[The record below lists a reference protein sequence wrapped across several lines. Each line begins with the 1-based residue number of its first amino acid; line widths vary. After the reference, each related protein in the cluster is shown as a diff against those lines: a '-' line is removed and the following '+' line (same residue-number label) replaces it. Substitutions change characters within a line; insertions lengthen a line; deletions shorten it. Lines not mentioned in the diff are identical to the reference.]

1 MRRLVQAVM
10 CSIMAAGLLAAQAPE
25 RKPPN
30 KGKATSVLHPE
41 MTVAADAGTY
51 DKPMGM
57 LGDKAGEAWT
67 ATTIG
72 AGVDKKPQDGKI
84 MTVTGEVI
92 DMSCYLQLGKHGD
105 KHVACGKKCLTA
117 GQPIGMLAKDGTVYM
132 LMEEE
137 HDPRRD
143 GQTAGFRKAA
153 TDHLGHI
160 MEVTGTE
167 ATHAG
172 FKAIY
177 VQGFVNKTALIDKDI
192 QQAESRLAYLK
203 ERYTDANPDI
213 RSTVAKINSL
223 KAQRDEIA
231 R

>member
-1 MRRLVQAVM
+1 M

-30 KGKATSVLHPE
+30 KDKATSVLHPE

-51 DKPMGM
+51 DKPMGT
-57 LGDKAGEAWT
+57 LGDKASDTWT
-67 ATTIG
+67 ATTVG

-92 DMSCYLQLGKHGD
+92 DMSCYLQLGKHGE

-117 GQPIGMLAKDGTVYM
+117 GQPVGLLAKDGVVYM

-143 GQTAGFRKAA
+143 GQTASFRKAA

-177 VQGFVNKTALIDKDI
+177 VQGFVNKSASLDREI
-192 QQAESRLAYLK
+192 QQAEAHLATLK
-203 ERYTDANPDI
+203 ERYTDVNPDI
-213 RSTVAKINSL
+213 RSTVAKINLL
-223 KAQRDEIA
+223 KTQRDELT